1 MTNADTKKST
11 DVNAIKQTECAT
23 VMAICVCIISAV
35 SAIFMFAS
43 LYSDCF
49 GLGDY
54 FKIPLPYVGFFDALV
69 VLGFILRLSPIPFT
83 RFVAF
88 SIAGFAMYCAWSAGV
103 DCNDAEDFYALFL
116 SGYGVVA
123 WSHIAVALLTFGFG
137 KIISISLGLFG
148 LVYWTFPTLAVI
160 FENFLKKY

>member
-1 MTNADTKKST
+1 MSNANTKST
-11 DVNAIKQTECAT
+11 DLSATKRAERAIIMVVCAC
-23 VMAICVCIISAV
+23 AISAV
-35 SAIFMFAS
+35 SAIFMFAA

-54 FKIPLPYVGFFDALV
+54 FKTPLPYIGFFDALV
-69 VLGFILRLSPIPFT
+69 VGGFLLGLAPISFT
-83 RFVAF
+83 RFVTF
-88 SIAGFAMYCAWSAGV
+88 SIAGFATYCAWSAGI
-103 DCNDAEDFYALFL
+103 DNLNNAEDFYSIFF

-148 LVYWTFPTLAVI
+148 LAWWALPTLAVI
-160 FENFLKKY
+160 TVNFFQKY